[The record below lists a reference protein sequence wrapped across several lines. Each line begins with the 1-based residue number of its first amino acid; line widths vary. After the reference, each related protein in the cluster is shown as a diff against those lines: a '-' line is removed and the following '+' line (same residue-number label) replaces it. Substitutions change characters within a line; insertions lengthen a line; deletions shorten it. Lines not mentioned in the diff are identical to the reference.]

1 MATYVTQMIETAQRL
16 NGTGF
21 TITDEWIGSLLLAGL
36 SERYSPMIMAIEHSG
51 ISITADFI
59 KSKLLNLEV
68 SSGSDESGAAFA
80 DK

>member
-1 MATYVTQMIETAQRL
+1 MIETAQRL

-21 TITDEWIGSLLLAGL
+21 TITEEWIGSLLLAGL

-68 SSGSDESGAAFA
+68 SSEW
-80 DK
+80 